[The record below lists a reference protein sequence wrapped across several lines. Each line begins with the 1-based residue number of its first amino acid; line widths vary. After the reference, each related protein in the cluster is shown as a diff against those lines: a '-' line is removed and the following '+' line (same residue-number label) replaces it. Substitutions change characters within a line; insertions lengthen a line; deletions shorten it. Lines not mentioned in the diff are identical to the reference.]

1 MMNKADYLDKL
12 SELLSDISADERND
26 ALEYYN
32 DYLDGDSPEDI
43 EKRMAELGTPEE
55 LADKIKL
62 ASGGTHIV
70 DGEFTE
76 TGYSD
81 SADETLDAPDKFTQ
95 IVKKDTA
102 NDGDGPEKK
111 YNIFGV
117 TITKSVLLILI
128 ILLLLIVPIVGK
140 IGKGIFKVATFIP
153 RAIFNIGD
161 VGDIVDDAAEDIG
174 DIADNLADGFAD
186 ASGDKSASGSNVT
199 TDGNKVVIGEDAEV
213 KDIKINAGAIAFYVK
228 KSSDNTISAECD
240 DDVELK
246 SSLESGTLKI
256 EVARDNK
263 HALSKE
269 KKAVLYLPDDMSVSD
284 VTIEAGAAHLVWEPD
299 FKCKK
304 LDINLGAGDVNMSK
318 ITAEN
323 SDFDI
328 GAGELKFDSLV
339 TEDADI
345 DVDMGNFTMKGD
357 ITDKLDLDVAMGNA
371 ILNITSSEKDH
382 NYDYEVGMGSLNIGK
397 TKAAGMANSHE
408 IDNDASSDYDINV
421 GMGNVSI
428 NF

>member
-43 EKRMAELGTPEE
+43 ERRMSELGTPEE

-62 ASGGTHIV
+62 ASGDTHIV

-81 SADETLDAPDKFTQ
+81 SADETIDAPDKFTQ
-95 IVKKDTA
+95 IVKKDA
-102 NDGDGPEKK
+102 SNDDDAPEKK

-140 IGKGIFKVATFIP
+140 IGKGIFKAITFIP
-153 RAIFNIGD
+153 RMMFNIGD
-161 VGDIVDDAAEDIG
+161 IDDVVDDAAEDIG
-174 DIADNLADGFAD
+174 DIADDVADRIAA
-186 ASGDKSASGSNVT
+186 ASGDKAASESNVT
-199 TDGNKVVIGEDAEV
+199 TDGNKVVIGEGAEV
-213 KDIKINAGAIAFYVK
+213 KDIEINAGAIAFYVK
-228 KSSDNTISAECD
+228 KSSDTAISAESD
-240 DDVELK
+240 DDVKLK
-246 SSLESGTLKI
+246 TSLDSGKLKI

-269 KKAVLYLPDDMSVSD
+269 KKAVLYLPDDMSVSN
-284 VTIEAGAAHLVWEPD
+284 VSIEAGAAHLVWDED

-304 LDINLGAGDVNMSK
+304 LEIKLGAGDVTMSK
-318 ITAEN
+318 VTAEN
-323 SDFDI
+323 ADFEI
-328 GAGELKFDSLV
+328 GAGELKFGSLV
-339 TEDADI
+339 AEDADI
-345 DVDMGNFTMKGD
+345 NVDMGNFTMKGD
-357 ITDKLDLDVAMGNA
+357 VADKLDLEVAMGNA
-371 ILNITSSEKDH
+371 TLNLTSSEKDH

-408 IDNDASSDYDINV
+408 IDNNASSNYDINV